1 MSETL
6 KPESNGTSRKA
17 LLAGASG
24 AVAALAAG
32 ALARPE
38 QARAGTDGDVVLAD
52 RNIAAATTT
61 IETTDVPAL
70 ELFASDDLALHTQ
83 GMIASANS
91 PTRMAIWAY
100 QQDTSGGAPA
110 ILAQSRGST
119 AAIIAQVDRITV
131 DQAANGN
138 GVEGHADNGAGL
150 RGISASGNGVEG
162 VTSGVGAAALSG
174 DNQGGGYGAVGSTTS
189 AAQSGVWGNN
199 YGSGAGVKATSSSGD
214 GVFGQGRNGV
224 HGVGIGGTGGFF
236 TSTGSDGVFGQG
248 AATGVH
254 GFCQGANGAGVLGVA
269 SSGAGVKGS
278 TSFAA
283 TIGVIAENTGGG
295 TGLKVTGRATFN
307 RSGIATIAG
316 TTGSPKNSVVVTVPG
331 ATLSGASMVLAT
343 IQGNPAGVY
352 VQGVVKGTTSF
363 TIFLNKAV
371 TTSVKVGWFII
382 N

>member
-1 MSETL
+1 MSEA
-6 KPESNGTSRKA
+6 PQSEGNGHSRKA
-17 LLAGASG
+17 LLAGLTG
-24 AVAALAAG
+24 GVAAFVAS

-38 QARAGTDGDVVLAD
+38 QAQAGTDGDIVLG
-52 RNIAAATTT
+52 NNFNGNATNLPTSINFT
-61 IETTDVPAL
+61 GPV
-70 ELFASDDLALHTQ
+70 
-83 GMIASANS
+83 GASAFVIEDG
-91 PTRMAIWAY
+91 AIIGTAKIEGS
-100 QQDTSGGAPA
+100 TSGDGEAG
-110 ILAQSRGST
+110 IRGYVNGTNCKCGVLGTGRLS
-119 AAIIAQVDRITV
+119 AAGVRGENFAGNSN
-131 DQAANGN
+131 AAGN
-138 GVEGHADNGAGL
+138 A
-150 RGISASGNGVEG
+150 VEG
-162 VTSGVGAAALSG
+162 VSDGPAAAGVSG
-174 DNQGGGYGAVGSTTS
+174 ANQGGGYGTTGTTKSSS
-189 AAQSGVWGNN
+189 ASAVWGDNQ
-199 YGSGAGVKATSSSGD
+199 GSGQGVRGTSSGGD
-214 GVFGQGRNGV
+214 GVFGQGGNGV
-224 HGVGIGGTGGFF
+224 HGVGNGGTGGFF

-283 TIGVIAENTGGG
+283 TVGVIAENTGGG

-331 ATLSGASMVLAT
+331 AALTGASMVLAT

-371 TTSVKVGWFII
+371 TTNVKVGWFII